1 MSEWVDQIEDN
12 SILQLAQSLIAL
24 HDEALMLYTPLVN
37 DMCTRKA
44 SEDELEELLSS
55 MLGFVTDERILAL
68 FKKVCRRYFYT
79 YPNVVG
85 FYAKECMK
93 TIDENKVE
101 EV

>member
-1 MSEWVDQIEDN
+1 MEEFFQIENN

-24 HDEALMLYTPLVN
+24 HDEALILYTPLVN

-79 YPNVVG
+79 YPDVVG
-85 FYAKECMK
+85 FYVKECM
-93 TIDENKVE
+93 TMMDENKAEDV
-101 EV
+101 

>member
-1 MSEWVDQIEDN
+1 MEEYSQIEDN
-12 SILQLAQSLIAL
+12 GILQLAQSLVEL

-37 DMCTRKA
+37 DMCARKA

-68 FKKVCRRYFYT
+68 FKKICRRYFYT
-79 YPNVVG
+79 YPESVG
-85 FYAKECMK
+85 FYVKECM
-93 TIDENKVE
+93 TMMDENKAE

>member
-1 MSEWVDQIEDN
+1 MEEFFQIEDN

-85 FYAKECMK
+85 FYVKECMK
-93 TIDENKVE
+93 TIDENKAE